1 MVQLMF
7 IKKNS
12 IFLIFFIFLSHFG
25 FTEELITK
33 HKIEFTKY
41 RYYQD
46 YEVFNGKDNILRSLN
61 NLKKNNEV
69 RIGFKYKTI
78 NKNSSSF
85 IKLSNNNET
94 SIFFLNDKSLNKNK
108 FENSKFSKIENIKKS
123 NFIDEVFIKIPQ
135 FRKLHEKI
143 CIYKSLDNLIL
154 KIYDKKLI
162 NSNSISFFTD
172 LNLDLS
178 KYFISANAFNE
189 NNEIYEWSM
198 KNMIQKNDVSFIT
211 DENDTLTLNKS
222 TCQMMEK
229 NTNFLTQVKR
239 KYLT

>member
-143 CIYKSLDNLIL
+143 WIYKSLDNLIL
-154 KIYDKKLI
+154 KIYDK
-162 NSNSISFFTD
+162 N
-172 LNLDLS
+172 
-178 KYFISANAFNE
+178 
-189 NNEIYEWSM
+189 
-198 KNMIQKNDVSFIT
+198 
-211 DENDTLTLNKS
+211 
-222 TCQMMEK
+222 
-229 NTNFLTQVKR
+229 
-239 KYLT
+239 